1 MRSMKRA
8 DVTFLSAGTPC
19 AGWLYRPSDASGDI
33 PCVVMAHGFGLTR
46 HDGLPGYA
54 EALAQ
59 AGVAV
64 LVYDH
69 RFLGDSNGEPRQR
82 IRTSEQLE
90 DRLAA
95 IAFARTLGGVDPD
108 QIILWGYSLSGGTAV
123 EAAVADQRVAG
134 AILLCPFLDGR
145 WRTVHGLRNQPGN
158 ALWLMVQAMRDALVP
173 VAGAPGDHAGLTFP
187 GELEGFLSVVT
198 PGWRNEVH
206 AGLALPLPLWR
217 PVTQAAKLT
226 CPVLIQAGDRDITVS
241 ARAID
246 RLAQRAPRATRKNYD
261 VDHFEPF
268 ISSRSTQII
277 ADQVGWLL
285 ARLTIAGG
293 EPPR

>member
-1 MRSMKRA
+1 MIRA

-19 AGWLYRPSDASGDI
+19 AGWLYRPSDASGDV

-46 HDGLPGYA
+46 QDGLPSYA
-54 EALAQ
+54 AALTQ

-69 RFLGDSNGEPRQR
+69 RYLGDSEGEPRQR

-95 IAFARTLGGVDPD
+95 IAFARTLDGIDPD
-108 QIILWGYSLSGGTAV
+108 QIILWGYSLSGGTTL
-123 EAAVADQRVAG
+123 EAAVADQRAAG

-145 WRTVHGLRNQPGN
+145 WRIAQGLRTQPRN
-158 ALWLMVQAMRDALVP
+158 ALWLMPQALRDALIP
-173 VAGAPGDHAGLTFP
+173 VAAAPGGRAGLTFP
-187 GELEGFLSVVT
+187 GELEGFLSVVA

-206 AGLALPLPLWR
+206 AGLALPLPRWR
-217 PVTQAAKLT
+217 PVTQAKKFA
-226 CPVLIQAGDRDITVS
+226 CPVLIQAGDRDISVS
-241 ARAID
+241 ARAVD
-246 RLAQRAPRATRKNYD
+246 RLAQRAPRATLKTYD

-268 ISSRSTQII
+268 CDGHSSQII
-277 ADQVGWLL
+277 ADQVGWLR
-285 ARLTIAGG
+285 ATF
-293 EPPR
+293 PRDRISRRDTP

>member
-1 MRSMKRA
+1 
-8 DVTFLSAGTPC
+8 
-19 AGWLYRPSDASGDI
+19 
-33 PCVVMAHGFGLTR
+33 MAHGFGLTR
-46 HDGLPGYA
+46 QDGLPGYA
-54 EALAQ
+54 AALTQ

-69 RFLGDSNGEPRQR
+69 RYLGDSEGQPRQR

-95 IAFARTLGGVDPD
+95 IAFARTLDEIDPD
-108 QIILWGYSLSGGTAV
+108 QIVLWGYSFSGGTTL

-145 WRTVHGLRNQPGN
+145 WRTIHNLRIRPRN
-158 ALWLMVQAMRDALVP
+158 ALWLTAQAMRDALVP
-173 VAGAPGDHAGLTFP
+173 VAAAPGGRGGLTFP
-187 GELEGFLSVVT
+187 GELEGFLSLVA

-206 AGLALPLPLWR
+206 AGLALPLPFWR
-217 PVTQAAKLT
+217 PVTQARKFT
-226 CPVLIQAGDRDITVS
+226 CPVLIQAGDRDVSVS

-246 RLAQRAPRATRKNYD
+246 RTAQRAPRATLKNYD

-268 ISSRSTQII
+268 CDGHSSQII
-277 ADQVGWLL
+277 DDQVGWLRAL
-285 ARLTIAGG
+285 
-293 EPPR
+293 PRA